1 MKSINNIP
9 HLLLLPV
16 IALFAVIPN
25 GSNAQISLTA
35 ENMALGGGGTAY
47 LTGYESLFVN
57 PANIYITE
65 KSYSYQLSLFQ
76 GAYYYDS
83 LLPINNNLQRL
94 NRFREGANFY
104 DPANNRLLENE
115 SMREDLVERSFG
127 DNHSSR
133 QLTTQSDIYWVGI
146 KWVRPK
152 RSYAVSL
159 RSRFASQY
167 ELGRG
172 FYSSS
177 PIHRGGSFEF
187 NQSFRHRYQSLHEL
201 SIGYAESFT
210 YLNGLIPQLSEF
222 IIGIAPKIV
231 LSGAYLDSS
240 FDNTYHLET
249 EGGFW
254 VRELAYHQQTS
265 GVLSEQARQ
274 YFAHQSPDLNPE
286 LHSFS
291 DLFQPTGIGL
301 GLDIGLTY
309 LITFGD
315 DLSVLRRQDD
325 PTDQS
330 LRISFSV
337 TDLGAVY
344 HRTTPYEFQSV
355 PKTITTEQTSSVY
368 RSVYGGSINEHYRL
382 LTEFGNELEFEAE
395 TDNAE
400 NFSVL
405 LPTSIHTGALFQYRR
420 LKLMGDLSYSIAR
433 SAFNNAGLIS
443 YFGMEI
449 RPVRS
454 IPLRTG
460 TRIGGG
466 LPGYFSFGT
475 GFETNRF
482 DLNAAV
488 QVKTRNSGPTSEIV
502 AASLLGIK
510 FYLQ

>member
-1 MKSINNIP
+1 M
-9 HLLLLPV
+9 
-16 IALFAVIPN
+16 
-25 GSNAQISLTA
+25 G
-35 ENMALGGGGTAY
+35 LGGGGTAY

-76 GAYYYDS
+76 GAYYFDT
-83 LLPINNNLQRL
+83 LLPVSNNLQRF
-94 NRFREGANFY
+94 NRFREGVNFY
-104 DPANNRLLENE
+104 DPANNRVLENE
-115 SMREDLVERSFG
+115 SMREDLVDRSFG

-133 QLTTQSDIYWVGI
+133 QFTTQSDVYWFGI

-159 RSRFASQY
+159 RSRFASKY

-172 FYSSS
+172 LYSSS
-177 PIHRGGSFEF
+177 PISRGGSIEF
-187 NQSFRHRYQSLHEL
+187 NQSFGHRYQSLHEL
-201 SIGYAESFT
+201 SFGYAESFT
-210 YLNGLIPQLSEF
+210 FLNGLIPKLSEF
-222 IIGIAPKIV
+222 IIGIAPKFV
-231 LSGAYLDSS
+231 LSGAYLDSN
-240 FDNTYHLET
+240 FNNTYQLVAD
-249 EGGFW
+249 GGFW
-254 VRELAYHQQTS
+254 ERELSYHQQTS

-274 YFAHQSPDLNPE
+274 YFAHQSPELNPE

-291 DLFQPTGIGL
+291 DLFEPTGIGF

-330 LRISFSV
+330 LRVSFSV

-344 HRTTPYEFQSV
+344 HRTTPYEFKSISQS
-355 PKTITTEQTSSVY
+355 IATEQTGPIYNSIYS
-368 RSVYGGSINEHYRL
+368 GSINEHYVL
-382 LTEFGNELEFEAE
+382 LSEYGDELEFENEADI
-395 TDNAE
+395 TDN
-400 NFSVL
+400 FTVL
-405 LPTSIHTGALFQYRR
+405 LPTSIHAGALFQYRR
-420 LKLMGDLSYSIAR
+420 LKLMGDLSYSVAQ
-433 SAFNNAGLIS
+433 SAFNNRGLIS

-488 QVKTRNSGPTSEIV
+488 QVKSRNSGPTSEII
-502 AASLLGIK
+502 AASFLGIK
-510 FYLQ
+510 FYLN